1 MVELYRQFSR
11 KVINDALYP
20 GLRTVFLQLLA
31 QFGEISYNPEADS
44 DEYSVLIADEQAKSR
59 FMASE
64 DYAQLAISICDRT
77 LKIDRPAAEDRHL
90 FVVMANMA
98 LSPNRQDYPGSEALK
113 RGMLYDLLQ
122 NMTKISRI
130 ALDRGWTNCGSYV
143 DLPWIDTLLNGI
155 RNPDHLLPPF
165 IPLIPP
171 AFIDNTEEAIR
182 RGLITGVGIRERF
195 DELVQLW
202 RQDQSAPA
210 ADITGSAVAGPSQNP
225 EMQLSS
231 TTGSTRACT
240 TQDIATHVRD

>member
-1 MVELYRQFSR
+1 
-11 KVINDALYP
+11 
-20 GLRTVFLQLLA
+20 
-31 QFGEISYNPEADS
+31 
-44 DEYSVLIADEQAKSR
+44 
-59 FMASE
+59 MASE

-195 DELVQLW
+195 DELVQLC

-225 EMQLSS
+225 EMQLS
-231 TTGSTRACT
+231 TTGSTRRACT